1 MVESKTAGEGQA
13 MIEVFDR
20 ETGSSIGSI
29 TEEQLEFLME
39 HLVEEDNRDQDYYID
54 KSTIEMLAG
63 KGIDPVLRD
72 LLIKALGKR
81 GSMEILWE
89 DV

>member
-1 MVESKTAGEGQA
+1 

-20 ETGSSIGSI
+20 ETGSSIGNI
-29 TEEQLEFLME
+29 TEDQLEFLME

-54 KSTIEMLAG
+54 KGTIEMLAERG
-63 KGIDPVLRD
+63 VDPVLRD

-81 GSMEILWE
+81 DSMEILWE